1 MNDMLVRKE
10 LWPEPMNLISLP
22 ARFSISEM
30 NLEQDSSIIDDSI
43 LHILEKGYKDKDSDP

>member
-1 MNDMLVRKE
+1 
-10 LWPEPMNLISLP
+10 MNLISLP